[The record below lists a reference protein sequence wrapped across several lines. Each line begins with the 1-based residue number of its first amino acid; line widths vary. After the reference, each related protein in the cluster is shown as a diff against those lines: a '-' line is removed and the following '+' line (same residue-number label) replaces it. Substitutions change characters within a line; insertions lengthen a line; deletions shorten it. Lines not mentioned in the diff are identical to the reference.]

1 MVANESDGNND
12 VDQID
17 DMVANIGR
25 GYDLE
30 FEDPLPEVQ
39 SFYKAPCC
47 LRKKRTMHR
56 CDRIAGYDPSYGIQI
71 KVQILE
77 SVLQ

>member
-1 MVANESDGNND
+1 

-17 DMVANIGR
+17 DMIANIGR

-30 FEDPLPEVQ
+30 FEDPPPKVQ
-39 SFYKAPCC
+39 SFYKLLAASE
-47 LRKKRTMHR
+47 KKRTMHR
-56 CDRIAGYDPSYGIQI
+56 CDRIAGYDSSYGIQI